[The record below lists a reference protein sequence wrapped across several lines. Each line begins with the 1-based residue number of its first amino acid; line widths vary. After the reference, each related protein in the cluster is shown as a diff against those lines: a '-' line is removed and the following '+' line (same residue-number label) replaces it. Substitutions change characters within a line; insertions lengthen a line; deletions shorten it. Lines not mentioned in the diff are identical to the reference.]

1 MPPSA
6 RRKLNALAYAGIAL
20 LAALIFFWAA
30 AVWLSMGIRDAD
42 MSQPW
47 TPPPLPPSHGH
58 IPPLVPYSLE
68 DSILEASVVARVR
81 LLSVEEEIRPASG
94 DEYGAYMKF
103 KFEVLEYLK
112 GGYGLNPIWGYVYL
126 DQAEGAAEEEAR
138 WKSKYF
144 WERRD
149 SRWDDREAVV
159 LKGDIDKQ
167 NRKDHFGLGRFSP
180 YGGESYRA
188 VCEYGNKTWLPAA
201 SARDVSGASDEQ
213 AYLLEYPNYT
223 RPCDTSDS
231 GKLVS
236 LAELR
241 QFASLS
247 DAKLARRAH
256 SLDGFMYI
264 TESPQDLPPETGI
277 YHLSAITRQD
287 RVELS
292 WNHSDSAPNVLGH
305 RILRRKQSDS
315 EFTELADMPVNAAPF
330 YEDTHDIQPETQYIY
345 HLRAYGENGDLAD
358 ARITITTV
366 AALEPLDAPTATP
379 TPAPTPTSFQRL
391 LGAACGADRRGP
403 FIGGGLAQDVAYG

>member
-6 RRKLNALAYAGIAL
+6 RRKLNPLAYAGLAL
-20 LAALIFFWAA
+20 FAALFFLGLGVLLMIIGNRGADMPQPSATTSLWRSIASGA
-30 AVWLSMGIRDAD
+30 PD

-47 TPPPLPPSHGH
+47 TPPPPPHH
-58 IPPLVPYSLE
+58 HHPPILYTLE
-68 DSILEASVVARVR
+68 ETLLETDVVARVR
-81 LLSVEEEIRPASG
+81 LLGVEEEIRSPGAN
-94 DEYGAYMKF
+94 EAYGAYMEF

-112 GGYGLNPIWGYVYL
+112 GGYGLSPIWGYVFL
-126 DQAEGAAEEEAR
+126 QQAEGDTEDEAR

-144 WERRD
+144 WERR
-149 SRWDDREAVV
+149 SSQWDDREAVV
-159 LKGDIDKQ
+159 LMSDTDKQ
-167 NRKDHFGLGRFSP
+167 NRKDHFGLGWFSP

-201 SARDVSGASDEQ
+201 SAGDVSGASDEQ

-236 LAELR
+236 LSELR

-277 YHLSAITRQD
+277 YHLSAITRLD

-292 WNHSDSAPNVLGH
+292 WNHTDNAPNVLGH
-305 RILRRKQSDS
+305 RILRRKQSDP

-330 YEDTHDIQPETQYIY
+330 YEDAHAIQPETKYIY

-366 AALEPLDAPTATP
+366 PALEPLDAPTLTP
-379 TPAPTPTSFQRL
+379 TPTT
-391 LGAACGADRRGP
+391 
-403 FIGGGLAQDVAYG
+403 